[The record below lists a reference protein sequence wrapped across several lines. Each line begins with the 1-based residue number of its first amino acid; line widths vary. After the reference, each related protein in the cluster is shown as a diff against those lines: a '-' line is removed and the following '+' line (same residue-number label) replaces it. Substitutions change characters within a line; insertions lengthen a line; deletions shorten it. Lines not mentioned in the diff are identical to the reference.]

1 MPLLRAARTVRP
13 GMTDVIPGGASERR
27 IITVLF
33 CDVVSST
40 AMAERLDAEE
50 WTEIMNEAFQHL
62 TAPISRYE
70 GTVSRLLGDAVLAFF
85 GAPVAHED
93 HPERACGESAGWR

>member
-1 MPLLRAARTVRP
+1 MAEA
-13 GMTDVIPGGASERR
+13 IPGGTSERR
-27 IITVLF
+27 IIMVLS
-33 CDVVSST
+33 CDVVNST

>member
-13 GMTDVIPGGASERR
+13 DMADVIPGGTSERR

-33 CDVVSST
+33 CDVVDST
-40 AMAERLDAEE
+40 SMAERLDAEE

-62 TAPISRYE
+62 SAPISRYE
-70 GTVSRLLGDAVLAFF
+70 GTV
-85 GAPVAHED
+85 
-93 HPERACGESAGWR
+93 